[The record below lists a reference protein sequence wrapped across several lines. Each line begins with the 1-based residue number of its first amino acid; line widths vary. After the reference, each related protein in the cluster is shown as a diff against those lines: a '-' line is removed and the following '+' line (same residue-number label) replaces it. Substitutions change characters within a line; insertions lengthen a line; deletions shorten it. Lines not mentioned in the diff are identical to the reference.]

1 MDCSTSGFPI
11 LHYLLKLAQ
20 IHVHWIND
28 AIQPSH
34 PLSSPSPPALN
45 LSQHQS
51 IFPKSWLFTSS
62 GQRIG
67 VSASASVVPM
77 NIQGWFPLGWTD
89 TLLQSKGLSRV
100 FSSTTVWKQILWCSA
115 FFMVQFSYPYMTP
128 GKAIALTTRT
138 FVGKVMALLFN
149 TLSAFLI
156 AFLPRSKCLLISR
169 LQSLSTVNL
178 SLLLH
183 FPLLLA
189 MKWWDQVPWSWFF
202 PIFRIQKLEMPPQS
216 FSILNLSSK
225 RRSFPFLPGGDA
237 RGKRCFSIGLGARSL
252 KALSKHDRQRVDLR
266 RSETSLRGEWD
277 KRLESVPRRHGSA

>member
-128 GKAIALTTRT
+128 GKAIALTRWT
-138 FVGKVMALLFN
+138 FVGKVMSLLFHM
-149 TLSAFLI
+149 LSRLVL
-156 AFLPRSKCLLISR
+156 AFLPRSI
-169 LQSLSTVNL
+169 V
-178 SLLLH
+178 
-183 FPLLLA
+183 
-189 MKWWDQVPWSWFF
+189 
-202 PIFRIQKLEMPPQS
+202 
-216 FSILNLSSK
+216 
-225 RRSFPFLPGGDA
+225 
-237 RGKRCFSIGLGARSL
+237 
-252 KALSKHDRQRVDLR
+252 
-266 RSETSLRGEWD
+266 
-277 KRLESVPRRHGSA
+277 